1 MINLINLGYLVAA
14 VFFILGI
21 KGLTTPKTAVRG
33 NKLSAIGMLLAVV
46 IALFDYNVVT
56 YEFII
61 LGIVIGTIIG
71 VITAKKIAMTE
82 MPELVATLN
91 GVGGGAS
98 LFVAAANYLEDRK
111 STRLNSSHV
120 RISYAVFCLKK

>member
-1 MINLINLGYLVAA
+1 MINLINLGYLASA

-56 YEFII
+56 YEYII
-61 LGIVIGTIIG
+61 LGVVIGTIIG
-71 VITAKKIAMTE
+71 VITAKKTAMTE

-98 LFVAAANYLEDRK
+98 LFVAAANYLEMQV
-111 STRLNSSHV
+111 NP
-120 RISYAVFCLKK
+120 VFSATYDWSIALILSI